1 MQALLN
7 APIRLHV
14 GSEVQAAR
22 ADTLWSFDE
31 TVTPAAPQREDGGAV
46 PRSSRIPVNSL
57 PRAAESPSS
66 RCWFGAGPSPRGYS
80 HAVHPGLT
88 TCPRYRTFRRGMLA
102 SNDRILPPLPLF
114 STRSAASWRANAAS
128 VAFVSASSRCSC
140 VSWSSASRDAY
151 SSYAN
156 VAQRNLPD
164 ESASSL
170 MLLGNS
176 SRSVVCATSHLPPSP
191 QRVSP

>member
-22 ADTLWSFDE
+22 ADTLWSFDA

-80 HAVHPGLT
+80 HAVNPGLKTCPATVPSAVECLQVT
-88 TCPRYRTFRRGMLA
+88 TESCPRYHYSLLDQPPPGARTQLALPSCPHRAAARAYRGAAQAGTRTRRTRTSPKGTCPT
-102 SNDRILPPLPLF
+102 SRPP
-114 STRSAASWRANAAS
+114 A
-128 VAFVSASSRCSC
+128 
-140 VSWSSASRDAY
+140 
-151 SSYAN
+151 
-156 VAQRNLPD
+156 
-164 ESASSL
+164 
-170 MLLGNS
+170 
-176 SRSVVCATSHLPPSP
+176 
-191 QRVSP
+191 